1 MTRGALLFAFN
12 SPKVDYYAM
21 AEYTAKRINHFLDLP
36 VTIVTDEH
44 SIPKNTTY
52 KFDNVVISKPDKDN
66 KFRDDIWI
74 NKGRYQAYEYT
85 PYDET
90 ILLDVDYMVNSD
102 RLLQV
107 FDYVKDYACHQNI
120 AQLMIPEG
128 QQEQLSNIS
137 FPTLWATVL
146 GFRKT
151 EKTEQLFA
159 CMKMIQKNYSHYAAL
174 FNFSPDIYRND
185 FSLTIAHRLINGH
198 HFDKSNILPWNLM
211 HVWLRTKLFVE
222 KKTKYNTKYTV
233 IYDHHKNGKVK
244 KEYITIKDMD
254 FHVINKDVFLE
265 LM

>member
-12 SPKVDYYAM
+12 SPKVNYYAM
-21 AEYTAKRINHFLDLP
+21 AEYTAKRINHFLNLP
-36 VTIVTDEH
+36 VTIVTDRY
-44 SIPKNTTY
+44 SIIKNPKY
-52 KFDNVVISKPDKDN
+52 KFDNVVISQPDKDN
-66 KFRDDIWI
+66 TFRNDIWI
-74 NKGRYQAYEYT
+74 NKGRYQAYEYS

-90 ILLDVDYMVNSD
+90 ILLDVDYMINSD

-120 AQLMIPEG
+120 AQLMIPNG
-128 QQEQLSNIS
+128 SQEQLSNLS

-159 CMKMIQKNYSHYAAL
+159 CMKMVQKNYTHYANL

-185 FSLTIAHRLINGH
+185 FALTIAHRLVNGH
-198 HFDKSNILPWNLM
+198 YFDNSNILPWNLM
-211 HVWLRTKLFVE
+211 HVWLKTNLFVDR
-222 KKTKYNTKYTV
+222 KTKNNTKYTV
-233 IYDHHKNGKVK
+233 IFDHHKNGKIK